1 MDSNEKVITQFETR
15 VRQLILKFQ
24 ELKKENQDLY
34 AMVEKAEKDI
44 KDLQAKITQK
54 DNDYNAL
61 KMAKMMTITDGDLE
75 AAKARVQKLIREVNK
90 CITLVSDEKLTIN
103 NSD

>member
-15 VRQLILKFQ
+15 VRQLILRYQ
-24 ELKKENQDLY
+24 DLKKENQELY
-34 AMVEKAEKDI
+34 AMVEKAEQEV
-44 KDLQAKITQK
+44 KDLQAKLTQK

-75 AAKARVQKLIREVNK
+75 TAKARVQKLIREVNK
-90 CITLVSDEKLTIN
+90 CITLISDEKLTI
-103 NSD
+103 DKG

>member
-34 AMVEKAEKDI
+34 AMVEKAEQDV
-44 KDLQAKITQK
+44 KDLQAKLTQK
-54 DNDYNAL
+54 ENDYNAL

-75 AAKARVQKLIREVNK
+75 SAKARVQKMLREVNK
-90 CITLVSDEKLTIN
+90 CITLLSEK
-103 NSD
+103 